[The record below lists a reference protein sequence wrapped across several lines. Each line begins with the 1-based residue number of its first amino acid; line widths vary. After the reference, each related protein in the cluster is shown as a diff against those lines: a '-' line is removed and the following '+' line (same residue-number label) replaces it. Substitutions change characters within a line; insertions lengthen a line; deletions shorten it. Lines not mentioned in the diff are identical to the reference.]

1 MMSDSPAQPSAEE
14 SGRVRRPREASEPES
29 HEASGSALPDTT
41 SGIQSVKTG
50 GDRMAM
56 AGFVCSLCVVPVT
69 LLIIPV
75 ANMPSTNDAAGGI
88 FAFLMLT
95 GAALWVSGLVLS
107 LRAKNRAP
115 RHHKLARAGTIISG
129 ITPML
134 FLAVLLLLLLQA
146 IDWFFNDFFMVGVP
160 TGGQV

>member
-1 MMSDSPAQPSAEE
+1 M
-14 SGRVRRPREASEPES
+14 R
-29 HEASGSALPDTT
+29 T
-41 SGIQSVKTG
+41 S

-56 AGFVCSLCVVPVT
+56 AGLVCSLCVVPVT

-88 FAFLMLT
+88 FVLLMLA

-107 LRAKNRAP
+107 LRAKNRAS

-134 FLAVLLLLLLQA
+134 FLAVLLLLLIQA
-146 IDWFFNDFFMVGVP
+146 VDWFFNDFFLVGVP

>member
-1 MMSDSPAQPSAEE
+1 
-14 SGRVRRPREASEPES
+14 
-29 HEASGSALPDTT
+29 
-41 SGIQSVKTG
+41 
-50 GDRMAM
+50 M

-88 FAFLMLT
+88 FVLLMLA

-115 RHHKLARAGTIISG
+115 ST
-129 ITPML
+129 T
-134 FLAVLLLLLLQA
+134 
-146 IDWFFNDFFMVGVP
+146 N
-160 TGGQV
+160 

>member
-1 MMSDSPAQPSAEE
+1 MADNPTQTSAEG
-14 SGRVRRPREASEPES
+14 SGLVSGPREASEPGS
-29 HEASGSALPDTT
+29 HEASGSARPGIRSGVQPVRT
-41 SGIQSVKTG
+41 S

-56 AGFVCSLCVVPVT
+56 AGLVCSLCVVPVT

-88 FAFLMLT
+88 FVLLMLA

-107 LRAKNRAP
+107 LRAKNRAS

-134 FLAVLLLLLLQA
+134 FLAVLLLLLIQA
-146 IDWFFNDFFMVGVP
+146 VDWFFNDFFLVGVP